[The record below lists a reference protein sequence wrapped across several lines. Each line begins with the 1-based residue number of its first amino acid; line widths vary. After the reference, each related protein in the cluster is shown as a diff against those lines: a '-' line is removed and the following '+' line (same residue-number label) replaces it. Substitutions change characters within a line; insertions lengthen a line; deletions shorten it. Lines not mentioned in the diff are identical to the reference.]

1 MGQTVRGINYDGD
14 LGLNFF
20 GFSGDGLHR
29 DELPTE
35 VDHVGEVQHSRLRG
49 DEFGICLYDFKIGVR
64 VFGHLGDFD
73 DDAPSC
79 SGLLEGF
86 NHGSVILIANDYLI
100 VELPICAH
108 DDGVEAFCCISGEC
122 HFIGHE
128 TLESGEGIASYF
140 NCGGLCSSHEVTA
153 LGVDG
158 VFALDVCRK
167 RALRLVAEISVF

>member
-1 MGQTVRGINYDGD
+1 MGHAVCGIHNNGD
-14 LGLNFF
+14 LGLDFF

-29 DELPTE
+29 DELSTE
-35 VDHVGEVQHSRLRG
+35 VNHVGEVQHSRLRG
-49 DEFGICLYDFKIGVR
+49 DEFGIGLYDFKIGVR
-64 VFGHLGDFD
+64 VFGYLGDFD
-73 DDAPSC
+73 DDSPSC
-79 SGLLEGF
+79 RGLLESF

-108 DDGVEAFCCISGEC
+108 DDGVEAFCCVSGEC

-128 TLESGEGIASYF
+128 TLESGECIASLF

>member
-1 MGQTVRGINYDGD
+1 MGQAVCGIHNNGD
-14 LGLNFF
+14 FGLNFF

-29 DELPTE
+29 DELSTE
-35 VDHVGEVQHSRLRG
+35 VNHVGEVQHSRLRG
-49 DEFGICLYDFKIGVR
+49 DEFGIGLYDFKIGVR
-64 VFGHLGDFD
+64 VFGYLGDFD
-73 DDAPSC
+73 DDSPSC
-79 SGLLEGF
+79 RGLLESF

-108 DDGVEAFCCISGEC
+108 DDGVEAFCCVSGEC

-128 TLESGEGIASYF
+128 TLESGECIASLF

>member
-1 MGQTVRGINYDGD
+1 MGQAVCGIHNNGD
-14 LGLNFF
+14 LGLDFF

-29 DELPTE
+29 DELSTE
-35 VDHVGEVQHSRLRG
+35 VNHVGEVQHSRLRG
-49 DEFGICLYDFKIGVR
+49 DEFGIGLYDFKIGVR
-64 VFGHLGDFD
+64 VFGYLGDFD
-73 DDAPSC
+73 DDSPSC
-79 SGLLEGF
+79 RGLLESF

-108 DDGVEAFCCISGEC
+108 DDGVEAFCCVSGEC

-128 TLESGEGIASYF
+128 TLESGECIASLF